1 MNKLLKLSVLVA
13 LAAGSSQLQAHSEH
27 DKARFV
33 ATNGTDDG
41 SCDNVLRPCRS
52 IAYAVSQAN
61 KGDRI
66 LVASGDYSIQSSE
79 ELFFLQSQLV
89 PVYGGYNKFD
99 HYQSQSPN
107 SNVTTLKNIPA
118 TMAPKLRSQGFNVIA
133 DGKSFN
139 KDKALQ
145 ARLSD
150 YKMLSQKQTN
160 QTCTNGKAG
169 DFDCNNIDLLAHIPR
184 EDMSSV
190 PTGANDIWGHVD
202 LNDHS
207 EYALIGLENGI
218 AVFNVTEPTNPTEVG
233 TISGRFSTWRDVKVY
248 QYFDTKEN
256 RWKAY
261 AYGTVDGTT
270 DYVTIIDLTNLPHSI
285 NLVEKNQAVTKAH
298 NVYISNVDYTYNTA
312 LNDKSPVL
320 QLVGANERFAGAFES
335 YSLENPATITRLN
348 NQNYGNGYTH
358 DGSSIHINDSRA
370 QSTCG
375 DQSCTIFIDFN
386 ENEMKLWDI
395 TDPSTTS
402 QLSQVSYSDVSSS
415 QQYIHSGWGSEDN
428 QYVFLHDEFDEQ
440 KAGLNTTLR
449 IFSITDLD
457 NPTQVGQWTGPTR
470 AIDHNGFVRGNRYYM
485 SNYERGLTVLDI
497 TDAAN
502 PVEVGFFDTYTPSNN
517 ASFNGAWGVYPFL
530 PSGNIL
536 VSDIN
541 SGLYVLRDN
550 TKSSDVGQFTFSN
563 STLTTGQGETLQV
576 NVERQQATNAIAAS
590 VDYEILK
597 GSTQDDDIVMSSGTL
612 DWSQGDTTNRTISV
626 EIASPSAQD
635 ELEEVF
641 FVRLKNPTSGAT
653 IGRHGYTKVTIDGV
667 KDRGSVDFNNAN
679 IKVAENGPQ
688 IDVGLTR
695 IGSSEGVVTYQYK
708 LVEGTAI
715 VGEDVEALSG
725 TLVWQDGESDEK
737 TITVTLIDD
746 ANSESD
752 ENFTI
757 ELSSEDGSRIGEK
770 GTITVDLLDDENNQ
784 VPEISLNENF
794 EVNTGQSVTLSA
806 QVSDPEDDPM
816 EYQWSQTDGDTVA
829 IDDVTKLSTFFVAPN
844 SPTTLTFE
852 LAATDF
858 RGGSSSK
865 TVTITVIAP
874 PSPGGNT
881 NNNDSGGGGS
891 APLLA
896 LFCAL
901 LLAMRRKK

>member
-33 ATNGTDDG
+33 ATNGANNS

-61 KGDRI
+61 KGDKI
-66 LVASGDYSIQSSE
+66 LVASGEYSIESSE
-79 ELFFLQSQLV
+79 ELFFLKSQLV

-99 HYQSQSPN
+99 HFQSQSPN
-107 SNVTTLKNIPA
+107 SNVTTLKNIPV
-118 TMAPKLRSQGFNVIA
+118 TMAPKLRSKGFNVIA
-133 DGKSFN
+133 DGKSIS

-169 DFDCNNIDLLAHIPR
+169 EFECNNVDLLAHIPLD
-184 EDMSSV
+184 DMSSL
-190 PTGANDIWGHVD
+190 PGAGNDIWGHVD
-202 LNDHS
+202 LNDDS
-207 EYALIGLENGI
+207 EYAIIGLENGI
-218 AVFNVTEPTNPTEVG
+218 AVFNVTDATNPTEVG
-233 TISGRFSTWRDVKVY
+233 TISGRYSTWRDIKVY
-248 QYFDTKEN
+248 QYFDQKEN

-270 DYVTIIDLTNLPHSI
+270 DYVTIIDLTDLPHSI
-285 NLVEKNQAVTKAH
+285 SLVEKNQAVTQAH

-312 LNDKSPVL
+312 LNDKTPVL
-320 QLVGANERFAGAFES
+320 QLVGSPRVGGAFES
-335 YSLENPATITRLN
+335 YSLANPASINRLTD
-348 NQNYGNGYTH
+348 QHFGSGYTH
-358 DGSSIHINDSRA
+358 DGSSIHIDDNRA
-370 QSTCG
+370 ESTCG
-375 DQSCTIFIDFN
+375 SQSCTIFIDFN
-386 ENEMKLWDI
+386 EKEMKLWDI
-395 TDPSTTS
+395 TNPEATS
-402 QLSQVSYSDVSSS
+402 KLGEVSYSDVTSS

-440 KAGLNTTLR
+440 KAGLNSTVR

-457 NPTQVGQWTGPTR
+457 NPVQVGQWTGPTR
-470 AIDHNGFVRGNRYYM
+470 AIDHNGFVRGNRYYI

-502 PVEVGFFDTYTPSNN
+502 PVEVGFFDTYTPSNS
-517 ASFNGAWGVYPFL
+517 ASFNGAWGVYPYL

-550 TKSSDVGQFTFSN
+550 TKSSTVGSISFSSN
-563 STLTTGQGETLQV
+563 SLNTSQGETLQV
-576 NVERQQATNAIAAS
+576 SVDRLQASNAIPTS
-590 VDYEILK
+590 VDYEVLK
-597 GSTQDDDIVMSSGTL
+597 GSTQDDDIILSTGTL
-612 DWSQGDTTNRTISV
+612 NWAQGDTASKSIAIEISPAID
-626 EIASPSAQD
+626 EQ
-635 ELEEVF
+635 ELEEIF

-653 IGRHGYTKVTIDGV
+653 LGRNSYTKVTIEGI
-667 KDRGSVDFNNAN
+667 KDRGSVDFNNAS

-688 IDVGLTR
+688 VDIALTR
-695 IGSSEGVVTYQYK
+695 IGTSSGKITYQYQ
-708 LVEGTAI
+708 LVGGTAV

-725 TLVWQDGESDEK
+725 SLIWEDGDSSEK
-737 TITVTLIDD
+737 TITATLINDTV
-746 ANSESD
+746 SESD
-752 ENFTI
+752 ESFTI

-770 GTITVDLLDDENNQ
+770 GTITVNLLDDENNQ
-784 VPEISLNENF
+784 VPEISLSENF

-806 QVSDPEDDPM
+806 QVSDPEGDPM
-816 EYQWSQTDGDTVA
+816 EYLWSQTDGNTVA
-829 IDDVTKLSTFFVAPN
+829 IDDTSKLSTFFVAPN

-881 NNNDSGGGGS
+881 NNNNSGGGGS

-896 LFCAL
+896 LFGAL
-901 LLAMRRKK
+901 LLMIRRKK